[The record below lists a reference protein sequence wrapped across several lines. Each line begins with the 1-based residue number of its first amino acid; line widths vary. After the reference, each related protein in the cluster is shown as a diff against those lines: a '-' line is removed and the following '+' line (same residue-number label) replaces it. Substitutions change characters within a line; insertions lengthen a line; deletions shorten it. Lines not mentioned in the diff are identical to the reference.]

1 MTTIGSHDV
10 LASYCWHIVID
21 GYSLAM
27 FQKVD
32 GISVEVQAIEYKA
45 ISPTEVLVTRKSP
58 GMKKYGDITLT
69 RGKINDNQ
77 FLSWI
82 GDVQLGKIAGAR
94 KSGKIQ
100 LFDFDLTS
108 TIHSYSFKNAWPTKW
123 AISGLAATSNEVMVE
138 TITLCVEELKA
149 E

>member
-1 MTTIGSHDV
+1 VTTIGSHDV

>member
-32 GISVEVQAIEYKA
+32 GISVEVPAIEYKA
-45 ISPTEVLVTRKSP
+45 ISPTEGLVTRKSP